1 MGGIVYTVQG
11 DLALPC
17 CWAPSE
23 GWREKE
29 ETMPSKTEVVVWGF
43 VVISMCIVV
52 MGMMNPW
59 S

>member
-1 MGGIVYTVQG
+1 M
-11 DLALPC
+11 
-17 CWAPSE
+17 
-23 GWREKE
+23 KE
-29 ETMPSKTEVVVWGF
+29 AETMPSKTEVMVWGF

>member
-1 MGGIVYTVQG
+1 MVQG